1 MKLVR
6 DKIPQIIIDS
16 GRLPRYHMADK
27 SEHLSRLYDKMLE
40 EMEEFKENPCVEE
53 AADMLEVINGL
64 CHIYG
69 ISMVSVIDVS
79 TIKRAERGS
88 FNEGIVLEEVKK

>member
-1 MKLVR
+1 
-6 DKIPQIIIDS
+6 
-16 GRLPRYHMADK
+16 MADK
-27 SEHLSRLYDKMLE
+27 SDHLSRLYDKMLE

-69 ISMVSVIDVS
+69 SSMVSVIDVS
-79 TIKRAERGS
+79 TIKRFERGS
-88 FNEGIVLEEVKK
+88 FNKGIVLEEVKK